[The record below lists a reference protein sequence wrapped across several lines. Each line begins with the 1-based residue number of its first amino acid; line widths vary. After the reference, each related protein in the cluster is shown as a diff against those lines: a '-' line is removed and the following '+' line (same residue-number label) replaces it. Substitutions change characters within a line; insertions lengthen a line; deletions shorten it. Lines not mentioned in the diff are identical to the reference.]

1 MDLITILRKV
11 KRRLLTYAFK
21 INYRP
26 AKRPTVIFES
36 FGGRQI
42 SDSPLAIYKEIKKEY
57 PDYRLI
63 WVVNKQLVEEGFP
76 NGERYDYVVRGS
88 FKWVR
93 TVEKAHVWVENAR
106 LPRWVKKPAHV
117 KILQTWHGTPLKK
130 LGLDIAQVTMPGTT
144 TEKYHENFVH
154 EANRWDALISPNAYS
169 TKIFRQ
175 AFGYQN
181 EILEIGYPRNDELAQ
196 PNAAKIR
203 QLKEKL
209 GISLDKKVVLYA
221 PTYRDNQFFTKG
233 KYAFSLP
240 FDLAK
245 LRDTLGED
253 TVLLLRMH
261 YLIANAVDLTGVE
274 DFAIDVS
281 NYPDVADLYL
291 AADVLVTD
299 YSSVFFDYAYLKRPI
314 VFFPY
319 DYETYRDELRGF
331 YLDYQKDLPGKIV
344 YNEDELTH
352 ELAQLAKET
361 QQQPSSQF
369 EQFYARFCA
378 IHAGDAAAQATNW
391 VSQQLKA
398 YEAK

>member
-1 MDLITILRKV
+1 M
-11 KRRLLTYAFK
+11 
-21 INYRP
+21 
-26 AKRPTVIFES
+26 
-36 FGGRQI
+36 
-42 SDSPLAIYKEIKKEY
+42 
-57 PDYRLI
+57 
-63 WVVNKQLVEEGFP
+63 
-76 NGERYDYVVRGS
+76 
-88 FKWVR
+88 
-93 TVEKAHVWVENAR
+93 
-106 LPRWVKKPAHV
+106 
-117 KILQTWHGTPLKK
+117 
-130 LGLDIAQVTMPGTT
+130 
-144 TEKYHENFVH
+144 
-154 EANRWDALISPNAYS
+154 
-169 TKIFRQ
+169 
-175 AFGYQN
+175 
-181 EILEIGYPRNDELAQ
+181 EIGYPRNDELAQ

-261 YLIANAVDLTGVE
+261 YLIVNAVDLTGVE
-274 DFAIDVS
+274 DFAINVS

-391 VSQQLKA
+391 VSQQLQA

>member
-1 MDLITILRKV
+1 
-11 KRRLLTYAFK
+11 
-21 INYRP
+21 
-26 AKRPTVIFES
+26 
-36 FGGRQI
+36 
-42 SDSPLAIYKEIKKEY
+42 
-57 PDYRLI
+57 
-63 WVVNKQLVEEGFP
+63 GFP
-76 NGERYDYVVRGS
+76 LY
-88 FKWVR
+88 
-93 TVEKAHVWVENAR
+93 
-106 LPRWVKKPAHV
+106 
-117 KILQTWHGTPLKK
+117 K

-352 ELAQLAKET
+352 E
-361 QQQPSSQF
+361 
-369 EQFYARFCA
+369 
-378 IHAGDAAAQATNW
+378 
-391 VSQQLKA
+391 
-398 YEAK
+398 